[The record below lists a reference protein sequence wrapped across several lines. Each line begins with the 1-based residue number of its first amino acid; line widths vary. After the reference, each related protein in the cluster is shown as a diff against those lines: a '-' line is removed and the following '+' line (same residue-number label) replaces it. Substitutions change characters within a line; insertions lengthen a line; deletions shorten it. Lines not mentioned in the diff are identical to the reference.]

1 MYKRQTYAY
10 VIEWQQQNAPKA
22 LALLWQK
29 GYRVRAA
36 QKMFDTGIK
45 AYQPGSL
52 IVLLGRNLKKEDQI
66 QADIKAIAE
75 EAGVVIDGVNTGRMQ
90 KGIDLTSRFSRPI
103 KQPKVAML
111 VEPPFSTYTSGQL
124 YFLFDQVTALPVERI
139 RTSILKQTTIPKF
152 GQRYGGADLLD
163 YDVLILPGGGNN
175 LKKLFGKE
183 HLKTIQQW
191 VSNGGILIATESA
204 AEFFTKKASQF
215 TQIELLQSPKDT
227 TEKAAFVPFADR
239 RDYHGKK
246 NIPGAAMNAT
256 LDNSHPLAFGMP
268 DHLYSLKFGSKAL
281 KPNASFQ
288 TVGRYEADAN
298 SLLAAGYASQ
308 ENLDR
313 MAGNVFAGVQP
324 MGTGKV
330 VFLLDNTQY
339 RMFWR
344 GPSRMMQNAVMLL
357 KGM

>member
-1 MYKRQTYAY
+1 M
-10 VIEWQQQNAPKA
+10 
-22 LALLWQK
+22 
-29 GYRVRAA
+29 
-36 QKMFDTGIK
+36 
-45 AYQPGSL
+45 
-52 IVLLGRNLKKEDQI
+52 
-66 QADIKAIAE
+66 
-75 EAGVVIDGVNTGRMQ
+75 
-90 KGIDLTSRFSRPI
+90 
-103 KQPKVAML
+103 
-111 VEPPFSTYTSGQL
+111 
-124 YFLFDQVTALPVERI
+124 
-139 RTSILKQTTIPKF
+139 
-152 GQRYGGADLLD
+152 
-163 YDVLILPGGGNN
+163 
-175 LKKLFGKE
+175 
-183 HLKTIQQW
+183 
-191 VSNGGILIATESA
+191 
-204 AEFFTKKASQF
+204 
-215 TQIELLQSPKDT
+215 LQSPKDT